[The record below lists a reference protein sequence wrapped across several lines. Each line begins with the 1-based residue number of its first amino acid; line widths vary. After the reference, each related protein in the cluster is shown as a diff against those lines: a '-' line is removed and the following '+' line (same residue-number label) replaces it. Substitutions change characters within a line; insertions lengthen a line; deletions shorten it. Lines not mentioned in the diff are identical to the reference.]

1 MKRIM
6 IWAAGILLAL
16 AVPAFSQQARSQ
28 CADCHIAQAD
38 PPNARHLADWE
49 RSAHGRADV
58 GCEKCHGGDPTT
70 FESFRAHQGILT
82 SRNPASPVAYKNLP
96 ATCGKCHAGPY
107 VAFQSSRH
115 FALIQTNSENPPVCV
130 TCHGEVAANRPSA
143 KTLERTCARC
153 HAEGKLVPRPNF
165 PTTARR
171 VHEEID
177 AVQTSLRAARQLI
190 DHLPKGQRRTQME
203 DSYQQA
209 QVPVTQ
215 AIHDTHAF
223 VFDSSLERIGV
234 AKQRTD
240 ALMKALAGD
249 GQ

>member
-1 MKRIM
+1 MKRIL
-6 IWAAGILLAL
+6 IWTAGVLLVLAA
-16 AVPAFSQQARSQ
+16 PAHSQQGRSQ
-28 CADCHIAQAD
+28 CADCHIAQGD
-38 PPNARHLADWE
+38 PPNVRHLSDWE
-49 RSAHGRADV
+49 RSAHSRSDV
-58 GCEKCHGGDPTT
+58 GCEKCHGGDPST
-70 FESFRAHQGILT
+70 FEAFRAHQGILT

-115 FALIQTNSENPPVCV
+115 FALIQSNNDNPPVCV

-143 KTLERTCARC
+143 KSLERTCARC
-153 HAEGKLVPRPNF
+153 HGEGKLLPRPTF
-165 PTTARR
+165 PVTARR

-177 AVQTSLRAARQLI
+177 AVQTSLRSARHLI
-190 DHLPKGQRRTQME
+190 DRLPTGARRAALE
-203 DSYQQA
+203 DAFEQA

-223 VFDSSLERIGV
+223 VFDSSLERVGV

-240 ALMKALAGD
+240 ALL
-249 GQ
+249 QLLVQPSQ